1 MASKATR
8 LNFLHEGKRRPT
20 NIVDEISKECDK
32 YGDAHRM
39 ASESNSTLHSAMR
52 LHIDNLKLLSLP
64 LDQLQ
69 KEIPS
74 LSDLDEESEAN
85 IAEVGSTLHQ
95 HHRWAWGGG

>member
-1 MASKATR
+1 
-8 LNFLHEGKRRPT
+8 
-20 NIVDEISKECDK
+20 
-32 YGDAHRM
+32 M

-74 LSDLDEESEAN
+74 LSDLDEESEAS
-85 IAEVGSTLHQ
+85 IAEVGTPLHQ
-95 HHRWAWGGG
+95 HHHDVLGSIKLASSSSRCVEYLAKWTR

>member
-1 MASKATR
+1 
-8 LNFLHEGKRRPT
+8 
-20 NIVDEISKECDK
+20 
-32 YGDAHRM
+32 M

-74 LSDLDEESEAN
+74 LSDLDEESEAS
-85 IAEVGSTLHQ
+85 IAEVGTPLHQ
-95 HHRWAWGGG
+95 HHHTMMYLEVSS